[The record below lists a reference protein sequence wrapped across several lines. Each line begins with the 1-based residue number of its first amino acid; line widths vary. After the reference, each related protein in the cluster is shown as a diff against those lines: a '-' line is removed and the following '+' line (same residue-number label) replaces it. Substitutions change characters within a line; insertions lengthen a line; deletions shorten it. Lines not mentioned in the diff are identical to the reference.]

1 VAIVIDFS
9 GKEPP
14 KKTPVPPTDQPLT
27 TEAPSACKH
36 TRALVSE
43 SERTVTCK
51 DCGAAVDPIAYIMLL
66 YHQYETRVD
75 RRLAEIREYE
85 QREQQRRERTV
96 ARERQPRRRRI
107 ERRAET
113 AERAAY
119 NEYQAQVLAARATRQ
134 RQLVERLDAEIAALP
149 PDAGAEGATGSEALP
164 SNSVIVALQK

>member
-1 VAIVIDFS
+1 MAIVIDFS

-43 SERTVTCK
+43 S
-51 DCGAAVDPIAYIMLL
+51 
-66 YHQYETRVD
+66 
-75 RRLAEIREYE
+75 
-85 QREQQRRERTV
+85 
-96 ARERQPRRRRI
+96 
-107 ERRAET
+107 
-113 AERAAY
+113 
-119 NEYQAQVLAARATRQ
+119 
-134 RQLVERLDAEIAALP
+134 LVERLDAEIAALP